1 MMTMRSSAARRRAL
15 LCVLAMALSLL
26 LLFRLTVYANDDW
39 DWGSQRGLERLLHGL
54 SGYNG
59 RYLGNALAVLLCRV
73 PTLKALF
80 MAVVTLGLML
90 VPCLMQRRAKAL
102 SCGLLLAGYACVLLM
117 PPPIARQ
124 TVGWVSGFINYA
136 VGALCVLLV
145 LYGARGLFLDA
156 PALPGR
162 WAGPLLF
169 LNGLLGALL
178 MENVTVVLAALPLA
192 LYVYG
197 RARGVRGRAMLLAF
211 AGALL
216 GAAWMFSNPAYRA
229 TLAGGDFYRTTALG
243 RSLPAMAASAWNAW
257 QSLGA
262 SMLVGSNVLLLLL
275 LALCALFAKPT
286 HAVGRAARA
295 ILICY
300 PLYPLLRRL
309 NVSWA
314 VLGAYTQHLDAALS
328 LLYLAALLFIA
339 RFGAYAAPR
348 RRRLVC
354 YWLCAALLTAPLLLI
369 TPVSERCYMPSFALL
384 AAFAVECFGQA
395 LEDGVQLTRPLAL
408 CAVLLCVFY
417 VSIHGRNFL
426 CERERV
432 AYLRACAEAGQQEAY
447 LTQLPYNGYTF
458 LGTPH
463 DADKTLDFL
472 RFYGLPEDMRL
483 TVVSYDEWYQLRR
496 SL

>member
-1 MMTMRSSAARRRAL
+1 MTMQRSPARRRAL
-15 LCVLAMALSLL
+15 LCVVLMALSLL
-26 LLFRLTVYANDDW
+26 LLFSLTVYANDDW
-39 DWGSQRGLERLLHGL
+39 DWGSQRGLDRLLHGL

-59 RYLGNALAVLLCRV
+59 RYLGNALAVLLCRAPV
-73 PTLKALF
+73 LKALF
-80 MAVVTLGLML
+80 MAAVTLGLML
-90 VPCLMQRRAKAL
+90 VPCLVQRRAKAL
-102 SCGLLLAGYACVLLM
+102 SCGLLLAAYACVLLM

-136 VGALCVLLV
+136 TGALCVLLV
-145 LYGARGLFLDA
+145 LYGARGLFLNA
-156 PALPGR
+156 PGLPGR
-162 WAGPLLF
+162 AAGPLLF

-178 MENVTVVLAALPLA
+178 MENVTLVLAALPLA

-197 RARGVRGRAMLLAF
+197 RARGVRARAMLFAL
-211 AGALL
+211 AGAAV
-216 GAAWMFSNPAYRA
+216 GAAVMFSNPAYRA

-243 RSLPAMAASAWNAW
+243 RSLPAILASAWNAW

-262 SMLVGSNVLLLLL
+262 SMLVGSNVMLLLL
-275 LALCALFAKPT
+275 LALCALLARPVRL
-286 HAVGRAARA
+286 AGQAARA
-295 ILICY
+295 FLGCY
-300 PLYPLLRRL
+300 PIYPLLRRL

-314 VLGAYTQHLDAALS
+314 IVGSYTPHLDAALS
-328 LLYLAALLFIA
+328 LLYLAALLVFA
-339 RFGAYAAPR
+339 LYGPYAAPR
-348 RRRLVC
+348 RRRLAC
-354 YWLCAALLTAPLLLI
+354 YWLCAALLSAPLLVI
-369 TPVSERCYMPSFALL
+369 TPVSERCYMPAFALL
-384 AAFAVECFGQA
+384 AAFAIECFGQA
-395 LEDGVQLTRPLAL
+395 MDDGARLTRPFAL
-408 CAVLLCVFY
+408 CAALLCVFY

-432 AYLRACAEAGQQEAY
+432 AYLRACAQRGEQEAC

-483 TVVSYDEWYQLRR
+483 TVVPYEEWYQIRR